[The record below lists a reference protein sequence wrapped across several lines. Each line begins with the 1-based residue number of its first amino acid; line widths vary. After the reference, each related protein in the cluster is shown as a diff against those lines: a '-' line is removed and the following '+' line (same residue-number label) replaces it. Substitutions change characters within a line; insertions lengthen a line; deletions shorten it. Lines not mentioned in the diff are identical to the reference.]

1 MFDRQDYIKYDSPI
15 KKILLKLFIKSDK
28 LILFDV
34 GACEG
39 EESIRYKKIF
49 PESLIFLF
57 EPLPSNQQLIIQNIE
72 KYKLEELTLVPVAL
86 SDEDSYT
93 EFYTSSGQP
102 DGIQTDL
109 DWNFGNKSSSL
120 LVPQIDNLPKW
131 LVFKEKIQVQTMTLD
146 FFLNK
151 NKILEVDFLHMDVQG
166 AELKVLSG
174 AKEKIKDIKAIWL
187 EVSNVELYINQ
198 PLSDEIEFFMK
209 KNNFHLIKSEFS
221 GEFGDQFYLNKK
233 YFNIFS
239 FFKGRVKFY
248 LKKNNN
254 YKN

>member
-1 MFDRQDYIKYDSPI
+1 MFDRQDYIKDDSPI
-15 KKILLKLFIKSDK
+15 KKILLKLFTKGDK

-72 KYKLEELTLVPVAL
+72 KYKLEELILVPVAL

-109 DWNFGNKSSSL
+109 DWDFGNKSSSL

-166 AELKVLSG
+166 AELKVLFG

-198 PLSDEIEFFMK
+198 PLSEEIEFFMK

-221 GEFGDQFYLNKK
+221 GEFGDQFYLNKR
-233 YFNIFS
+233 YFNVFS
-239 FFKGRVKFY
+239 FFKGRLNFY
-248 LKKNNN
+248 FKINIRKK
-254 YKN
+254 